1 MFDCQVKFMLSKS
14 ITDKSPLLEKIVT
27 PSALIIVD
35 GDIVKTY
42 TNPNSE
48 FCDDAA
54 NENAQAIWDFVKD
67 KRIFHLIVPDPTT
80 LITIEARN
88 YRNNDFESVKKGE
101 AIVIKTLGHR
111 LLAHFYMNVRKNNYP
126 VKIFDCENK
135 AVDWFN
141 SLRPIP
147 E

>member
-1 MFDCQVKFMLSKS
+1 MLPKS
-14 ITDKSPLLEKIVT
+14 ITKESPILEKIIT
-27 PSALIIVD
+27 PSALIILD

-42 TNPNSE
+42 TNPDSE

-54 NENAQAIWDFVKD
+54 TENAQAIWGLVKD
-67 KRIFHLIVPDPTT
+67 KRIYHLIVPDPTT

-88 YRNNDFESVKKGE
+88 YRDNNFESVKKGE

-111 LLAHFYMNVRKNNYP
+111 LLAHFYMNVRKNDYP
-126 VKIFDCENK
+126 VKVFDCEIK
-135 AVDWFN
+135 AVEWFN
-141 SLRPIP
+141 SLRFIS